1 VGSLRTIGRKVLYLL
16 PVIFAV
22 TVLSF
27 MLLQLVPGDPA
38 VLILGPGSTASAV
51 HALHHQLG
59 LDRPIWAQYLH
70 WLDRTFLHADL
81 GFSYQNHQTTLA
93 ALHQRLPVT
102 LELIVVSQIIAFS
115 IAVPLAL
122 LSATRP
128 NKLIDRITTT
138 GSFGFLAIPDF
149 ILGVLLVF
157 IFAVKFRL
165 FPATGYTHL
174 TDNPLQNLRSMVLP
188 SFTLALGSQA
198 VYLRLLRADLIAT
211 LQQDYIAMAKA
222 KGLPQRYILL
232 RHAFR
237 PSSFSLLTVAGL
249 QIGSLIG
256 GTFIV
261 EVIYGLPG
269 VGSLAVASVFTKDY
283 LVVQG
288 TVLVIALGYVMIN
301 FLIDLLYTV
310 LDPRIRHAGAIA

>member
-1 VGSLRTIGRKVLYLL
+1 MSALRTAGRKFLYLI
-16 PVIFAV
+16 PVLFAV

-38 VLILGPGSTASAV
+38 ILILGPGATQSAV
-51 HALHHQLG
+51 NALHHQLG
-59 LDRPIWAQYLH
+59 LNRPLWAQYLH
-70 WLDRTFLHADL
+70 WLDRAFLHADL
-81 GFSYQNHQTTLA
+81 GFSYQDHQTTLA

-102 LELIVVSQIIAFS
+102 IELIVVSQIIAFG

-128 NKLIDRITTT
+128 NKLLDRITTT
-138 GSFGFLAIPDF
+138 GSFGFLAVPDF
-149 ILGVLLVF
+149 ILGVVLVY
-157 IFAVKFRL
+157 IFAVKFRW

-174 TDNPLQNLRSMVLP
+174 TANPFENLRSMILP
-188 SFTLALGSQA
+188 CFTLAMGSQA

-211 LQQDYIAMAKA
+211 LQQDYIAMARA
-222 KGLPQRYILL
+222 KGLPYRYILL

-237 PSSFSLLTVAGL
+237 PSSFSLMTVAGL
-249 QIGSLIG
+249 QTGSLIG

-261 EVIYGLPG
+261 EIIYGLPG
-269 VGSLAVASVFTKDY
+269 VGSLAVQSVFQKDY

-288 TVLVIALGYVMIN
+288 TVLVIAVAYVMIN
-301 FLIDLLYTV
+301 FFIDLLYTV
-310 LDPRIRHAGAIA
+310 VDPRLRHVGAVA